1 MPTPSSSGSLKSA
14 SSAASKSPPEVASIG
29 ARVPIQALTPEDVC
43 AQVDCDLTTARKICA
58 GVHQRGDDE
67 LGVRMPKMSR
77 RKSVDAM
84 VARYRVGK
92 LEVVA
97 REASSLDP
105 FVKYVLACEDGARI
119 EAVRIPLEKSGR
131 FVVCVSSQVGCA
143 IGCRFCATGR
153 MGLQRNLE
161 AWEIVE
167 QVRVVRR
174 DLPAGGRVHG
184 VVFQGMGEP
193 LANVE
198 RVMAAIRV
206 LHHPC
211 GASIDQ
217 RAITVCTV
225 GVPSAIRKLAAS
237 GLRVR
242 LGLSITAARPR
253 VRRSL
258 VPIEDSNPLAEVL
271 EAAAEYVAVTGDAP
285 MFAVTPLSGVNTG
298 DEDIEAFGAMV
309 QAFRARTGVSPR
321 VSIVPY
327 NTIGGDSQGGD
338 DPFVRAG
345 DEESKRFRDR
355 LSALGVPVVLRYS
368 GGSDVGAACGQLVA
382 RAGTSSGE
390 EIAAKAQRPEGL

>member
-1 MPTPSSSGSLKSA
+1 
-14 SSAASKSPPEVASIG
+14 
-29 ARVPIQALTPEDVC
+29 VC

-67 LGVRMPKMSR
+67 LGLRMPKMSR

-84 VARYRVGK
+84 AARYRVGK
-92 LEVVA
+92 LVVVA

-105 FVKYVLACEDGARI
+105 FVKYVLACEDGAQI
-119 EAVRIPLEKSGR
+119 EAVRIPLEKPGR

-242 LGLSITAARPR
+242 LGLSITAARPA

-258 VPIEDSNPLAEVL
+258 VPVEASNPLAEVL
-271 EAAAEYVAVTGDAP
+271 DAAAEYVAVTGDAP
-285 MFAVTPLSGVNTG
+285 MFAVTPLSGVNTS
-298 DEDIEAFGAMV
+298 DEDVDAFGAMV

-327 NTIGGDSQGGD
+327 NAIGGD

-382 RAGTSSGE
+382 KPSAS
-390 EIAAKAQRPEGL
+390 